1 MVVRQ
6 STQTLLTRVPET
18 TMDEFDQAVDAASQ
32 AFKTWSKQSVLS
44 RQRFALEYVPD
55 HLLYQY
61 SAQLCHIQTSAPNP

>member
-55 HLLYQY
+55 HLPLPILN
-61 SAQLCHIQTSAPNP
+61 SIMPHSDFST